1 MPRLSS
7 AARATPAPIRHL
19 PPHLEAPKGLRAA
32 ERDVWRRTVGA
43 LPADWFKAEGVPIL
57 TTFCRLT
64 VQSDRLANLIAA
76 CDASDLDRYSRLL
89 RLAGELSGRILAL
102 ARSMRLTQQS
112 RLHVETAGRR
122 AASAAPVQSID
133 AILRGRHGS

>member
-1 MPRLSS
+1 MTNADFTGPDSGLLDAVVS
-7 AARATPAPIRHL
+7 AAARGGGGRAEVFVEDRSSLSLRLEDGKIEDAVSGVDRGASVRVIR
-19 PPHLEAPKGLRAA
+19 GLRT
-32 ERDVWRRTVGA
+32 EFGYVDSV
-43 LPADWFKAEGVPIL
+43 DEGP
-57 TTFCRLT
+57 
-64 VQSDRLANLIAA
+64 
-76 CDASDLDRYSRLL
+76 LL